1 MSGHAGVDTAAQDQ
15 QPRVLAGVERVRH
28 ARAWAPPK
36 AVWLV
41 VVTGALPILAAET
54 TMFAF
59 PKLSRVHLRA
69 PSVGSADA
77 PKYFLMPSLRPASAY
92 GIGMAVGVLGA
103 WLPVSVDH
111 QAQTGC

>member
-1 MSGHAGVDTAAQDQ
+1 MGCPGKVVVAGRAVLDTAAQDQ

-36 AVWLV
+36 AVRLV

-59 PKLSRVHLRA
+59 PKLSRAHVSA

-77 PKYFLMPSLRPASAY
+77 PR
-92 GIGMAVGVLGA
+92 
-103 WLPVSVDH
+103 
-111 QAQTGC
+111 

>member
-1 MSGHAGVDTAAQDQ
+1 VQVARHSAALLLHRHIGHCSGCPGEIVAAGQAVLDTAAQDQ

-59 PKLSRVHLRA
+59 AKLSRAHV
-69 PSVGSADA
+69 
-77 PKYFLMPSLRPASAY
+77 
-92 GIGMAVGVLGA
+92 
-103 WLPVSVDH
+103 
-111 QAQTGC
+111 